1 MSHLGSIIPFLSQMT
16 KDDYE
21 YLGKGKT
28 RADTEAVIFW
38 YKTKDGSYRAVYGD
52 LSAKAVALDDLPKK

>member
-1 MSHLGSIIPFLSQMT
+1 MT

-21 YLGKGKT
+21 YLGKDKT
-28 RADTEAVIFW
+28 LADTEAIIFW

-52 LSAKAVALDDLPKK
+52 LSAKAVAVDDLPKE